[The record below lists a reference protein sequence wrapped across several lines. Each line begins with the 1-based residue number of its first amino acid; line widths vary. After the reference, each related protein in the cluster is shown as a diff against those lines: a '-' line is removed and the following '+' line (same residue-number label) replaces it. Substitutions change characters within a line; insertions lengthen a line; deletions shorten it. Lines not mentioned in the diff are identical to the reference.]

1 MERRLRKEKHRL
13 RAFTKGIYYFNK
25 GDTAYDSI
33 RYAKWE
39 FTWGNRSWTEN
50 ERDRLE
56 MELIDEIYNIIKN
69 KYEGMLIR
77 NEISL
82 FDIEEDFEMQD
93 ECIPLIVRLMEL
105 LNSWYL
111 IYKPKVAVKDEL
123 AALASDTQNVHTGAV
138 NRQTR
143 TSIDLMISALVP
155 KGQKTLDEILTAWVM
170 DLKIGSEMSDVYKD
184 MLYWADKKMIIQEGD
199 YLYRRALR
207 GLWAKIKS
215 YDYETRMELT
225 KRLWEECNESLGMC
239 AQGHLSR
246 LANVLVGFDAKFK
259 SPQSLKE
266 SLQEALAYISTLE
279 EPVESKIVKATQI
292 MDELELPQEERQGWL
307 DAF

>member
-13 RAFTKGIYYFNK
+13 RAFTMGMYYFNNNN
-25 GDTAYDSI
+25 TARASI
-33 RYAKWE
+33 AGAKQV
-39 FTWGNRSWTEN
+39 FKWGNRSWTEKEQN
-50 ERDRLE
+50 GLE
-56 MELIDEIYNIIKN
+56 ASLIDEIYKVMKH
-69 KYEGMLIR
+69 KYEDMLI
-77 NEISL
+77 NNKISL
-82 FDIEEDFEMQD
+82 FDIEEEFEMED
-93 ECIPLIVRLMEL
+93 ECPALLVMLMEL

-111 IYKPKVAVKDEL
+111 IYKPQVEPKDEL
-123 AALASDTQNVHTGAV
+123 AVLASDTQNVHTGAV
-138 NRQTR
+138 NKQTR
-143 TSIDLMISALVP
+143 TSMDLMIAATVP

-170 DLKIGSEMSDVYKD
+170 DLKMGATMSEVYKD

-215 YDYETRMELT
+215 YDYEIRTELT
-225 KRLWEECNESLGMC
+225 KRLWEECNESVGMC

-246 LANVLVGFDAKFK
+246 LANVLVGFDMAFK

-266 SLQEALAYISTLE
+266 SLQAALAYISTLD
-279 EPVESKIVKATQI
+279 EPVESKIVKATQV
-292 MDELELPQEERQGWL
+292 MDELDLPQEERQVWL